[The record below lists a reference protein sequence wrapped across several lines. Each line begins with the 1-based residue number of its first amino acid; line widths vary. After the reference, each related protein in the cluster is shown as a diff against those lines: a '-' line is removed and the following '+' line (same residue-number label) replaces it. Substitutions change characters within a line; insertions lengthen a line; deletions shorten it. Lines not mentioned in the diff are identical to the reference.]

1 MLTRRHINV
10 HDDELCVMCEIGSL
24 ETINHLFFIAP
35 LLGNVEVKFSFNG
48 ILAWELRVDFLR
60 VVRSMAYLSSQKRP

>member
-48 ILAWELRVDFLR
+48 I
-60 VVRSMAYLSSQKRP
+60 